1 MTGCLD
7 AINAED
13 ENVIPGD
20 VIILPAT
27 HYCSPRWYK
36 KRLQGKYL
44 LLI

>member
-27 HYCSPRWYK
+27 HYCSKRWYK